1 MPKNLVLIGG
11 GEIKGWNF
19 ETKDSNQ
26 DLYQTEN
33 IDKAIVELSGKENPK
48 MLFIGTASRER
59 EGYFEAIK
67 NIYSSLGC
75 TVDCLKMTDDNIK
88 EKVLNSDIIYIG
100 GGNTRFMLSEW
111 EKVNLKEYL
120 LEAYNKGIV
129 VSGFSAGAYCWFK
142 YNYEMIE
149 GFGLINAIN
158 CVHYDD
164 KSEEKI
170 NEFYSNIKSNNL
182 HGIALD
188 NGVAIKY
195 SENTFEI
202 IKSIKD
208 AKAFKI
214 SYINDKFIKEEL
226 FENNIYTL

>member
-1 MPKNLVLIGG
+1 MSKNLILIGG

-33 IDKAIVELSGKENPK
+33 IDKVIVKLSGKENPK
-48 MLFIGTASRER
+48 MLFIGTASKER

-67 NIYSSLGC
+67 NIYLNLNC
-75 TVDCLKMTDDNIK
+75 TVDCLKMTDSNIK
-88 EKVLNSDIIYIG
+88 EKILNSDIIYIG
-100 GGNTRFMLSEW
+100 GENTRVMLAEW

-120 LEAYNKGIV
+120 KEAYNKGIV

-149 GFGLINAIN
+149 GFGLIDAII
-158 CVHYDD
+158 CVHYED
-164 KSEEKI
+164 KSNEKI
-170 NEFYSNIKSNNL
+170 EEFYNNIRLNNIP
-182 HGIALD
+182 GIALD
-188 NGVAIKY
+188 NGVAMKY
-195 SENTFEI
+195 SENKFEI
-202 IKSIKD
+202 IKSIKN

-214 SYINDKFIKEEL
+214 SYINDEFIKEEL

>member
-1 MPKNLVLIGG
+1 MSKNLVLIGG

-26 DLYQTEN
+26 ELYQTEI
-33 IDKAIVELSGKENPK
+33 IDQEIVKLAGKENPK

-75 TVDCLKMTDDNIK
+75 QVDCLKMTDSNIK
-88 EKVLNSDIIYIG
+88 EKILNSDIIYIG
-100 GGNTRFMLSEW
+100 GGNTKFMLSEW

-120 LEAYNKGIV
+120 LEAYDKGIV
-129 VSGFSAGAYCWFK
+129 LSGFSAGAYCWFK

-149 GFGLINAIN
+149 GFGLIDAII
-158 CVHYDD
+158 CVHYED
-164 KSEEKI
+164 KTEEKI
-170 NEFYSNIKSNNL
+170 NEFYTNVKSNNL
-182 HGIALD
+182 PGIALY
-188 NGVAIKY
+188 NGVALRY
-195 SENTFEI
+195 SENKFEI

-214 SYINDKFIKEEL
+214 SYSNGKFIKEEL
-226 FENNIYTL
+226 LENTIYTL

>member
-1 MPKNLVLIGG
+1 MSKNLVLIGG

-26 DLYQTEN
+26 ELYQTEI
-33 IDKAIVELSGKENPK
+33 IDQEIVKLAGKENPK
-48 MLFIGTASRER
+48 MLFVGTASRER

-75 TVDCLKMTDDNIK
+75 QVDCLKMTDSNIK
-88 EKVLNSDIIYIG
+88 EKILNSDIIYIG
-100 GGNTRFMLSEW
+100 GGNTKFMLSEW

-129 VSGFSAGAYCWFK
+129 LSGFSAGAYCWFK

-149 GFGLINAIN
+149 GFGLIDAII
-158 CVHYDD
+158 CVHYED

-170 NEFYSNIKSNNL
+170 NEFYNNIKLNNL
-182 HGIALD
+182 PGIALY
-188 NGVAIKY
+188 NGVALRY
-195 SENTFEI
+195 SENKFEI

-214 SYINDKFIKEEL
+214 SYSNGKFIKEEL
-226 FENNIYTL
+226 LENTIYTL

>member
-1 MPKNLVLIGG
+1 MSKNLVLIGG

-26 DLYQTEN
+26 ELYQTEI
-33 IDKAIVELSGKENPK
+33 IDQEIVKLAGKENPQ
-48 MLFIGTASRER
+48 MLFVGTASRER

-75 TVDCLKMTDDNIK
+75 QVDCLKMTDSNIK
-88 EKVLNSDIIYIG
+88 EKILNSDIIYIG
-100 GGNTRFMLSEW
+100 GGNTKFMLSEW

-129 VSGFSAGAYCWFK
+129 LSGFSAGAYCWFK

-149 GFGLINAIN
+149 GFGLIDAII
-158 CVHYDD
+158 CVHYED
-164 KSEEKI
+164 KTEEKI
-170 NEFYSNIKSNNL
+170 NEFYTNVKSNNL
-182 HGIALD
+182 PGIALY
-188 NGVAIKY
+188 NGVALRY
-195 SENTFEI
+195 SENKFEI

-214 SYINDKFIKEEL
+214 SYSNGKFIKEEL
-226 FENNIYTL
+226 LENTIYTL

>member
-1 MPKNLVLIGG
+1 MSKNLVLIGG

-26 DLYQTEN
+26 ELYQTEK

-48 MLFIGTASRER
+48 MLFIGTASHER
-59 EGYFEAIK
+59 DGYFEAIK
-67 NIYSSLGC
+67 NIYSSFGC
-75 TVDCLKMTDDNIK
+75 TVDCLKMTDDNKK
-88 EKVLNSDIIYIG
+88 EKILNSDIIYIG

-111 EKVNLKEYL
+111 EKENLKEYL

-158 CVHYDD
+158 CVHYED

-170 NEFYSNIKSNNL
+170 NEFYNNIKSNNIP
-182 HGIALD
+182 GIALY
-188 NGVAIKY
+188 NGTAMRY

-202 IKSIKD
+202 IKSIKV

-214 SYINDKFIKEEL
+214 SYINDEFIKEEL
-226 FENNIYTL
+226 FENNTYTL

>member
-1 MPKNLVLIGG
+1 MSKNLVLIGG

-26 DLYQTEN
+26 ELYQTEI
-33 IDKAIVELSGKENPK
+33 IDQEIVKLAGKENPK

-75 TVDCLKMTDDNIK
+75 QVDCLKMTDSNIK
-88 EKVLNSDIIYIG
+88 EKILNSDIIYIG
-100 GGNTRFMLSEW
+100 GGNTKFMLSEW

-129 VSGFSAGAYCWFK
+129 LSGFSAGAYCWFK

-149 GFGLINAIN
+149 GFGLIDAII
-158 CVHYDD
+158 CVHYED
-164 KSEEKI
+164 KTEEKI
-170 NEFYSNIKSNNL
+170 NEFYTNVKSNNL
-182 HGIALD
+182 PGIALY
-188 NGVAIKY
+188 NGVALRY
-195 SENTFEI
+195 SENKFEI

-214 SYINDKFIKEEL
+214 SYSNGKFIKEEL
-226 FENNIYTL
+226 LENTIYTL

>member
-1 MPKNLVLIGG
+1 MSKNLVLIGG

-26 DLYQTEN
+26 ELYQTEI
-33 IDKAIVELSGKENPK
+33 IDQEIVKLAGKENPK

-75 TVDCLKMTDDNIK
+75 QVDCLKMTDSNIK
-88 EKVLNSDIIYIG
+88 EKILNSDIIYIG
-100 GGNTRFMLSEW
+100 GGNTKFMLSEW

-120 LEAYNKGIV
+120 LEAYDKGIV
-129 VSGFSAGAYCWFK
+129 LSGFSAGAYCWFK

-149 GFGLINAIN
+149 GFGLIDAII
-158 CVHYDD
+158 CVHYED

-170 NEFYSNIKSNNL
+170 NEFYNNIKLNNL
-182 HGIALD
+182 PGIALY
-188 NGVAIKY
+188 NGVALRY
-195 SENTFEI
+195 SENKFEI

-214 SYINDKFIKEEL
+214 SYSNGKFIKEEL
-226 FENNIYTL
+226 LENTIYTL

>member
-1 MPKNLVLIGG
+1 MSKNLVLIGG

-26 DLYQTEN
+26 ELYQTEI
-33 IDKAIVELSGKENPK
+33 IDQEIVKLAGKENPK
-48 MLFIGTASRER
+48 MLFVGTASRER

-75 TVDCLKMTDDNIK
+75 QVDCLKMTDSNIK
-88 EKVLNSDIIYIG
+88 EKILNSDIIYIG
-100 GGNTRFMLSEW
+100 GGNTKFMLSEW

-120 LEAYNKGIV
+120 LEAYDKGIV
-129 VSGFSAGAYCWFK
+129 LSGFSAGAYCWFK

-149 GFGLINAIN
+149 GFGLIDAII
-158 CVHYDD
+158 CVHYED
-164 KSEEKI
+164 KTEEKI
-170 NEFYSNIKSNNL
+170 NEFYTNVKSNNL
-182 HGIALD
+182 PGIALY
-188 NGVAIKY
+188 NGVALRY
-195 SENTFEI
+195 SENKFEI

-214 SYINDKFIKEEL
+214 SYSNGKFIKEEL
-226 FENNIYTL
+226 LENTIYTL

>member
-1 MPKNLVLIGG
+1 MSKNLVLIGG

-26 DLYQTEN
+26 ELYQTEI
-33 IDKAIVELSGKENPK
+33 IDQEIVKLAGKENPK
-48 MLFIGTASRER
+48 MLFVGTASRER

-75 TVDCLKMTDDNIK
+75 QVDCLKMTDSNIK
-88 EKVLNSDIIYIG
+88 EKILNSDIIYIG
-100 GGNTRFMLSEW
+100 GGNTKFMLSEW

-120 LEAYNKGIV
+120 LEAYDKGV
-129 VSGFSAGAYCWFK
+129 VLSGFSAGAYCWFK

-149 GFGLINAIN
+149 GFGLIDAII
-158 CVHYDD
+158 CVHYED

-170 NEFYSNIKSNNL
+170 NEFYNNIKLNNL
-182 HGIALD
+182 PGIALY
-188 NGVAIKY
+188 NGVALRY
-195 SENTFEI
+195 SENKFEI

-214 SYINDKFIKEEL
+214 SYSNGKFIKEEL
-226 FENNIYTL
+226 LENTIYTL